1 MKLQPANMLEWQ
13 PSLQVSVVM
22 GDDEQAIRQRTQEDK
37 QYDDIDLQ
45 REICSQNRVIIE
57 KYKDDFSEFLTI
69 KKLLYFLC
77 VPTLC
82 F

>member
-37 QYDDIDLQ
+37 QY
-45 REICSQNRVIIE
+45 EI
-57 KYKDDFSEFLTI
+57 EFKEEHSRYLSR
-69 KKLLYFLC
+69 LHQYN
-77 VPTLC
+77 
-82 F
+82 